1 MAGKQA
7 TQPMSRIEKLLAADT
22 RAREARARVLAARA
36 LRRLAE
42 RGVEARVIGSL
53 ARGDFLLHSD
63 VDLLVLRCPAE
74 LRYGIEGLVE
84 ETLEGLPFDVVY
96 LDELA
101 PTRRAVLERE
111 GLRTSDLR

>member
-1 MAGKQA
+1 
-7 TQPMSRIEKLLAADT
+7 MSRIEKLLAADT

-63 VDLLVLRCPAE
+63 VDLLVLRCPPE
-74 LRYGIEGLVE
+74 LRYRIEGLVE
-84 ETLEGLPFDVVY
+84 DTLEGLPFDVVY
-96 LDELA
+96 LDEVA
-101 PTRRAVLERE
+101 PERRAAIQSRSLNA
-111 GLRTSDLR
+111 SDLR